1 MIILA
6 RSRSLAALICLSIAW
21 GVAGEE
27 RATAPATRPVGKV
40 IRVLIYDDAGGGGQ
54 GPANV
59 SKCLA
64 ASKGKEF
71 SYAIVS
77 AEGIRAGRLKEADVL
92 VQPGGSGSG
101 QAEALKPEGREA
113 IKEFVRGGG
122 GYVGIC
128 AGAYLASA
136 DYAWS
141 LHILNAKVV
150 DRQHWARGTGE
161 VKVRMTAE
169 GRRLLG
175 VSDEVVS
182 VFYGQGPLLA
192 AAGKEGL
199 PAYEALGTYETEI
212 AEKGAPAGV
221 MKGTT
226 AFAAAEFGKGRVV
239 CLSPHP
245 EKSAGL
251 DGIIRRAVGWAS
263 GAGGEGK
270 R

>member
-1 MIILA
+1 MIHMARWRLLA
-6 RSRSLAALICLSIAW
+6 VVCGMASAW
-21 GVAGEE
+21 GALGAE
-27 RATAPATRPVGKV
+27 PATRPVGKV

-64 ASKGKEF
+64 ASAAKEF
-71 SYAIVS
+71 GFAIVS
-77 AEGIRAGRLKEADVL
+77 AEQIRAGRLKEADVL
-92 VQPGGSGSG
+92 VQPGGSGSK

-113 IKEFVRGGG
+113 IKAFVRGGG

-136 DYAWS
+136 DYTWS

-161 VKVRMTAE
+161 VKVRMSAE
-169 GRRLLG
+169 GRKLFG
-175 VSDEVVS
+175 VNDEVVS

-192 AAGKEGL
+192 PAEEAGL
-199 PAYEALGTYETEI
+199 PAYQTLGTYETEI
-212 AEKGAPAGV
+212 AKKGAPAGV

-226 AFAAAEFGKGRVV
+226 AFAAAGFGKGRVV

-245 EKSAGL
+245 EKSAELG
-251 DGIIRRAVGWAS
+251 GMIRRAVEWA
-263 GAGGEGK
+263 AGGGDEGK
-270 R
+270 K

>member
-1 MIILA
+1 M
-6 RSRSLAALICLSIAW
+6 
-21 GVAGEE
+21 
-27 RATAPATRPVGKV
+27 
-40 IRVLIYDDAGGGGQ
+40 
-54 GPANV
+54 
-59 SKCLA
+59 
-64 ASKGKEF
+64 
-71 SYAIVS
+71 
-77 AEGIRAGRLKEADVL
+77 L
-92 VQPGGSGSG
+92 VQPGGSGSK

-136 DYAWS
+136 DYTWS
-141 LHILNAKVV
+141 LHILNAKVI

-161 VKVRMTAE
+161 VKVRMSAE
-169 GRRLLG
+169 GQRLFG
-175 VSDEVVS
+175 VKDEVVS

-192 AAGKEGL
+192 AAEQADL
-199 PAYEALGTYETEI
+199 PAYETLGTYETEI
-212 AEKGAPAGV
+212 AERGAPSGV

-245 EKSAGL
+245 ERSAGL
-251 DGIIRRAVGWAS
+251 DGIIRRAVGWA
-263 GAGGEGK
+263 AGVGEEGK

>member
-1 MIILA
+1 
-6 RSRSLAALICLSIAW
+6 
-21 GVAGEE
+21 
-27 RATAPATRPVGKV
+27 V

-64 ASKGKEF
+64 AAKQKEF
-71 SYAIVS
+71 TYAIVS
-77 AEGIRAGRLKEADVL
+77 AEQIRAGRLKEADVL

-101 QAEALKPEGREA
+101 QAAALNPEGRAA

-136 DYAWS
+136 DYTWS

-150 DRQHWARGTGE
+150 DRQHWARGTGQ
-161 VKVRMTAE
+161 VKVRMSAE
-169 GRRLLG
+169 GKKLLG
-175 VSDEVVS
+175 VSDDVVS
-182 VFYGQGPLLA
+182 VYYGQGPLLA
-192 AAGKEGL
+192 AAEQADL
-199 PAYEALGTYETEI
+199 PAYQTLGTYETEI

-226 AFAAAEFGKGRVV
+226 ALAAAEFGKGRVV
-239 CLSPHP
+239 CISPHP

-251 DGIIRRAVGWAS
+251 DGIIRRAVEWAA
-263 GAGGEGK
+263 AGE
-270 R
+270 